1 DRRAMQAEYD
11 ELGKE
16 LHNILENTKF
26 NGEQLFS
33 TAGKFSAA
41 VAFQTGATGAEQ
53 LTFDGSAQLTALRR
67 DLLAATAKFDP
78 TAEAAR
84 IQAETTAVTTAQT
97 NLNNAAD
104 EPARVPLRTALAT
117 AIANRAAVEAGSE
130 ITGAAGATT
139 AIGTLTTALESV
151 SAMRGKLGANINRLG
166 HIANNLGNVKDNTDV
181 ARGRIMD
188 TDFAKETSKATKNQ
202 MLTQSSIA
210 MLKQTSQMPGMIMS
224 LLG

>member
-1 DRRAMQAEYD
+1 DRAAMQAEYD

-26 NGEQLFS
+26 NGEKLFS
-33 TAGKFSAA
+33 ATGKFSAA

-53 LTFDGSAQLTALRR
+53 LTFNGSAQLTALRR
-67 DLLAATAKFDP
+67 DLATASDKV
-78 TAEAAR
+78 TSGAAL
-84 IQAETTAVTTAQT
+84 AVATGPGVTTAQAT
-97 NLNNAAD
+97 HNAAGD
-104 EPARVPLRTALAT
+104 DISTAEL
-117 AIANRAAVEAGSE
+117 
-130 ITGAAGATT
+130 ATT